1 MSDTPGHIHAL
12 SAAMAMTPGTSAT
25 TSLDVMLG
33 SAKGAAVAVQ
43 APKGSGI
50 NLGALC
56 CTHST
61 RHGILFPFSLCATL
75 CCFSPDRLRCAV

>member
-1 MSDTPGHIHAL
+1 MSDTPRHTHAL
-12 SAAMAMTPGTSAT
+12 SVAAAMTLGMSVTVSSDIMP
-25 TSLDVMLG
+25 G
-33 SAKGAAVAVQ
+33 SAEGVAVAVQ